1 MPKLVDNVSRTHRKY
16 SAQAAAAA
24 IAIQTSWVGL
34 KASGLADSL
43 PPGAGKWIAYLTI
56 LAAGLGIVGGMIDQG
71 SVTEPKPPEEPP
83 Q

>member
-24 IAIQTSWVGL
+24 IAIQASWVSL

-43 PPGAGKWIAYLTI
+43 PPEVGKWVAYLTMI
-56 LAAGLGIVGGMIDQG
+56 VAGLGILGGMIDQG
-71 SVTEPKPPEEPP
+71 AITEPAPPEEPKS
-83 Q
+83 